1 MHIEQCAH
9 VHISSY
15 WEGIFL
21 LPLLPFALFVARST
35 ATQRTVLPGSSMALH
50 VKIHFEKIISDLKN
64 QLLKKINIFFGYQQ
78 LWEDLLRK

>member
-21 LPLLPFALFVARST
+21 LPLLPFASFAARSA
-35 ATQRTVLPGSSMALH
+35 ATQCAAPPRSSLALH
-50 VKIHFEKIISDLKN
+50 VKIHFGKIISDLKN
-64 QLLKKINIFFGYQQ
+64 RFLAENLILCDKHV
-78 LWEDLLRK
+78 L